1 MVIKGPSGPL
11 FLSSEILSYDGQC
24 RLSLNYYNMIK
35 GENFFINPIWESSSL
50 SDIKASLEMAGYQE
64 INRTN
69 LTMGPGSK
77 ERQIGFVLSL
87 IDRISN
93 CYEYKTP
100 MGKKLFKLQGDCSY
114 SSYFSDREIKI
125 VTRSLHD
132 SDDKIY
138 HCDGIE
144 LKRYHSLDGVSNPI
158 YFYFPRE
165 YHCFRVDEKAIA
177 DFIKHSKKEE
187 EKIHGKGAMTTD
199 GTWNWAGASGL
210 QRLMS
215 RNTRLENLTVF
226 VKSLISW
233 IIAVIQ
239 DKVLYNEHVLGVYV
253 LPNTEEDFETI
264 TGLKWSEFN
273 EDLEEE

>member
-1 MVIKGPSGPL
+1 
-11 FLSSEILSYDGQC
+11 
-24 RLSLNYYNMIK
+24 MIH

-87 IDRISN
+87 IDKISN
-93 CYEYKTP
+93 YYEYETP
-100 MGKKLFKLQGDCSY
+100 MGKKLFKLHGDCSY
-114 SSYFSDREIKI
+114 SSYFSNREIKI
-125 VTRSLHD
+125 ITRSLHD
-132 SDDKIY
+132 FDGKIY
-138 HCDGIE
+138 NCDNIE
-144 LKRYHSLDGVSNPI
+144 LKSYHSLDGVSEPI

-165 YHCFRVDEKAIA
+165 YHYFRIDEKALA
-177 DFIKHSKKEE
+177 DFIEHNKEE
-187 EKIHGKGAMTTD
+187 EKIHGKNVMTVD
-199 GTWNWAGASGL
+199 GTWNWAGASSL
-210 QRLMS
+210 QRLIS
-215 RNTRLENLTVF
+215 RDARLEDITVF

-239 DKVLYNEHVLGVYV
+239 DKVLYSEHVLGVYV

>member
-1 MVIKGPSGPL
+1 
-11 FLSSEILSYDGQC
+11 
-24 RLSLNYYNMIK
+24 MIH

-87 IDRISN
+87 IDKISN
-93 CYEYKTP
+93 CYEYETP
-100 MGKKLFKLQGDCSY
+100 IGKKLFKLHGDCSY
-114 SSYFSDREIKI
+114 SSYFSNREIKI
-125 VTRSLHD
+125 ITRSLHD
-132 SDDKIY
+132 FDGKIY
-138 HCDGIE
+138 NCDNIE
-144 LKRYHSLDGVSNPI
+144 LKSYHSLDGVSVPI

-165 YHCFRVDEKAIA
+165 YHCFRIDEKALA
-177 DFIKHSKKEE
+177 DFIKHNEEE
-187 EKIHGKGAMTTD
+187 EKIHGKNVMTVD
-199 GTWNWAGASGL
+199 GTWNWAGASSL
-210 QRLMS
+210 QSLIS
-215 RNTRLENLTVF
+215 RDAKLEDITVF

-273 EDLEEE
+273 EDLEEEE